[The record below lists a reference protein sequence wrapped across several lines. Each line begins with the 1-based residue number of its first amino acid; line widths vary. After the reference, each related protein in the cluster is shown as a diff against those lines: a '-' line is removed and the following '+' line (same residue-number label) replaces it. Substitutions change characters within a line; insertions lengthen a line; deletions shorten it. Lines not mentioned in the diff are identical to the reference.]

1 MFPLAVRALFAHG
14 WRQRSDGPPQKGTP
28 MFKTEASKV
37 QTGNWNLQ
45 ASCSRGHTVFK
56 DQMHASDSY
65 KCPYCGHD
73 VY

>member
-1 MFPLAVRALFAHG
+1 MPFRGRTDRPGKANV
-14 WRQRSDGPPQKGTP
+14 
-28 MFKTEASKV
+28 FKTEATKTS
-37 QTGNWNLQ
+37 TGNWNLA

-56 DQMHASDSY
+56 NQMRPSDSY